1 MISPCFCFFLTDE
14 CSLFFLSLFLFFFFI
29 FFFSLLHVLQ
39 VAVLDGVHLNLN
51 DLVEFEEHCEQGRDM
66 GFDGKTLIHPKQINI
81 TNTTYGLDINEIEHA
96 QLILKEYQNAEKDGQ
111 GVCIVNGQLIENLH
125 AEGAKRVLHEIN
137 ILSVETSGKFINCED
152 GMEIPW

>member
-1 MISPCFCFFLTDE
+1 MFSFF
-14 CSLFFLSLFLFFFFI
+14 FSLFLTFSVYLFLFI
-29 FFFSLLHVLQ
+29 FLFSLLHVLQ

-66 GFDGKTLIHPKQINI
+66 GFDGKTLIHPKQIAI

-96 QLILKEYQNAEKDGQ
+96 RLILKEFKNAEKDGQ

-125 AEGAKRVLHEIN
+125 AEGAKRVLHYADQIAAIEK
-137 ILSVETSGKFINCED
+137 S
-152 GMEIPW
+152 